1 MFGRTLDPSHEV
13 ECSPKHFPLQTKVID
28 QLRHIPIK
36 NKELLHL
43 ISPPRQVR
51 HVCCPLNL
59 FLNAPSVRSPRS
71 TPATFQCCAAK
82 GHQQQQY
89 SHHYDICTDYHRGGD
104 GGGGGKGDGDGNQMG
119 RRRGQQSMDVFGGKE
134 GQAVL
139 FIARHLGQPQLHML
153 KLKLSAL
160 ICSNVRRKFHH
171 LYPSFC
177 QSLWCRCKKKIPP
190 FVSIF
195 LSIFLVPRAKT
206 LAKGRG
212 IRRIRRGRGLRR
224 LLRGKREVEV
234 VVAQHE
240 LPVPIVPKLPRL
252 LLLHSWPRFLVSF
265 SP

>member
-89 SHHYDICTDYHRGGD
+89 SHNYDLLIATAVAMGEAVAREMATETKWGAGGC
-104 GGGGGKGDGDGNQMG
+104 NRVWTSLVE
-119 RRRGQQSMDVFGGKE
+119 RRDKRCC
-134 GQAVL
+134 L
-139 FIARHLGQPQLHML
+139 FLGRHLGQPQLHM
-153 KLKLSAL
+153 LKLSAL
-160 ICSNVRRKFHH
+160 ICSNVRRKFLH

-177 QSLWCRCKKKIPP
+177 QSFWCRFKKKIPP

-206 LAKGRG
+206 LAKTQKGG
-212 IRRIRRGRGLRR
+212 GSEGYEED
-224 LLRGKREVEV
+224 GD
-234 VVAQHE
+234 
-240 LPVPIVPKLPRL
+240 
-252 LLLHSWPRFLVSF
+252 
-265 SP
+265 